1 MQKNQN
7 FFVPEYIQDFKC
19 IGKDCIDSCCV
30 GWNIK
35 IDKATYKKYKNSTN
49 KEIKSISQKS
59 LVKDDLK
66 SNINYGKLVN
76 ENNCCP
82 FLTKEKL
89 CNAFKL
95 MGQQSLSIGC
105 STYPREITIFD
116 KIGFISGSLSCPEI
130 ARLCLSKRNL
140 NIKTLKKKKL
150 PNIFNSHNVFS
161 LQTKKKLSD
170 KKLRFVEEVFSK
182 INDNST
188 IFKTLKRIIISY
200 DKINSSESSN
210 NNFLKSDNEKI
221 KKKLLHTDTN
231 ILATFCFS
239 KLVDKSKLGS
249 QSSNGLADSK
259 GEFRDSRF
267 RKICK
272 KSAFKSDYLFSPKST
287 FIKQFTNIYNTKFQK
302 FRKENDF
309 IFKNYFINEFLKNI
323 DSIMNSKNSLNNFIR
338 SIVFFITLTDFL
350 LVCQLFEDNKKLTI
364 SSYVEVLSAVLKSI
378 NHSSKATHELINL
391 FRKLDKN
398 NLSKRLVALY

>member
-1 MQKNQN
+1 MQTNKN

-35 IDKATYKKYKNSTN
+35 IDKLTFKKYKNSTN
-49 KEIKSISQKS
+49 KEIKSISQKF

-66 SNINYGKLVN
+66 SNINYAKLVN

-95 MGQQSLSIGC
+95 MGQESLSIGC
-105 STYPREITIFD
+105 STYPREITMFD

-130 ARLCLSKRNL
+130 ARLCLSKRDL
-140 NIKTLKKKKL
+140 KIKTLKKNKL

-161 LQTKKKLSD
+161 LQTKKKLPD
-170 KKLRFVEEVFSK
+170 KKLKFIQDVFSK

-188 IFKTLKRIIISY
+188 IFETIKQIIISY
-200 DKINSSESSN
+200 DKISRSEISIN
-210 NNFLKSDNEKI
+210 HFLKNENEKI
-221 KKKLLHTDTN
+221 KKNLLHADIN

-239 KLVDKSKLGS
+239 KLVGSDKLES
-249 QSSNGLADSK
+249 QSSIGLTDSK
-259 GEFRDSRF
+259 GEFRHSRF

-272 KSAFKSDYLFSPKST
+272 KSAFKSDYLFSPKTT
-287 FIKQFTNIYNTKFQK
+287 FVKQFTYIYNTKFHK

-309 IFKNYFINEFLKNI
+309 IFKNYFVNEFLKKI
-323 DSIMNSKNSLNNFIR
+323 DSIMNSKNSFNNFIR
-338 SIVFFITLTDFL
+338 SIIFFITLTDFL

-364 SSYVEVLSAVLKSI
+364 NNYVEVLSAVLKSI

-391 FRKLDKN
+391 FRKLDQN

>member
-1 MQKNQN
+1 MQTNQS
-7 FFVPEYIQDFKC
+7 FFVPEYIEDFKC

-35 IDKATYKKYKNSTN
+35 IDKATFKKYKNSTN
-49 KEIKSISQKS
+49 KQIKSISKKS
-59 LVKDDLK
+59 LLRDDPK
-66 SNINYGKLVN
+66 SNINYGKLIN
-76 ENNCCP
+76 ENNSCP

-95 MGQQSLSIGC
+95 MGQESLSIGC
-105 STYPREITIFD
+105 STYPREITTFD

-130 ARLCLSKRNL
+130 ARLCLSKRDL
-140 NIKTLKKKKL
+140 NIKTLKKRNL

-161 LQTKKKLSD
+161 FQTKKKLSD
-170 KKLRFVEEVFSK
+170 KKLRFIEEVFSR

-188 IFKTLKRIIISY
+188 IFETLKQTIISY
-200 DKINSSESSN
+200 DKINRSESSR
-210 NNFLKSDNEKI
+210 NNFLKNDNEKI

-231 ILATFCFS
+231 ILASFCFS
-239 KLVDKSKLGS
+239 KFVNSNKLGG
-249 QSSNGLADSK
+249 QSSNGLTDNK
-259 GEFRDSRF
+259 GECRDSRF

-272 KSAFKSDYLFSPKST
+272 NSAFKSDYLFSPKTT
-287 FIKQFTNIYNTKFQK
+287 FVKEFTHTYNTKFQK

-338 SIVFFITLTDFL
+338 SIIFFITLTDFL

-364 SSYVEVLSAVLKSI
+364 NSYVEVLSAVLKNI
-378 NHSSKATHELINL
+378 NHSSKATNGLINL

-398 NLSKRLVALY
+398 NLSIRLVALY

>member
-1 MQKNQN
+1 MQTNQN
-7 FFVPEYIQDFKC
+7 FFVPEYIQEFKC

-30 GWNIK
+30 GWDIK
-35 IDKATYKKYKNSTN
+35 IDKSTFNKYKNSAN

-59 LVKDDLK
+59 LVKDDPK
-66 SNINYGKLVN
+66 SDISYGKLVK

-82 FLTKEKL
+82 FLTNEKL

-95 MGQQSLSIGC
+95 MGQESLSIGC
-105 STYPREITIFD
+105 STYPREITKFN

-130 ARLCLSKRNL
+130 ARLCLSKRDF

-161 LQTKKKLSD
+161 HQAKKKLSD
-170 KKLRFVEEVFSK
+170 KKLRFIEEVFSK
-182 INDNST
+182 INDHST
-188 IFKTLKRIIISY
+188 IFETLKQTIISY
-200 DKINSSESSN
+200 DKINRSKSYI
-210 NNFLKSDNEKI
+210 NNFLKNENEKI

-239 KLVDKSKLGS
+239 KLVGSNKSGNQNSTGLV
-249 QSSNGLADSK
+249 SSKCEL
-259 GEFRDSRF
+259 RDSRF
-267 RKICK
+267 KKICK
-272 KSAFKSDYLFSPKST
+272 ISAFKSDYLFSLKTT
-287 FIKQFTNIYNTKFQK
+287 FVREFTYIYNTKFQK

-323 DSIMNSKNSLNNFIR
+323 DSIMNSKNSLNNFVR
-338 SIVFFITLTDFL
+338 SIIFFITLTDFL

-364 SSYVEVLSAVLKSI
+364 NSYVEVLSAVLKDI
-378 NHSSKATHELINL
+378 NHSPKATHDLINL
-391 FRKLDKN
+391 FRKLDNN
-398 NLSKRLVALY
+398 NLSNRLVALY

>member
-1 MQKNQN
+1 MQTNQN

-95 MGQQSLSIGC
+95 MGQESLSIGC
-105 STYPREITIFD
+105 STYPRAITIFD

-130 ARLCLSKRNL
+130 ARLCLSKRDL
-140 NIKTLKKKKL
+140 NIEILKKKKL
-150 PNIFNSHNVFS
+150 PNIFNSNNVFS
-161 LQTKKKLSD
+161 LQSKKKLSD
-170 KKLRFVEEVFSK
+170 KKLKFIEEVFIK
-182 INDNST
+182 INDHSK
-188 IFKTLKRIIISY
+188 IFETLKQIIISY
-200 DKINSSESSN
+200 DKVNSGGSSIS
-210 NNFLKSDNEKI
+210 NFLKNENEKI
-221 KKKLLHTDTN
+221 KKELLHADAN
-231 ILATFCFS
+231 ILASFCFS
-239 KLVDKSKLGS
+239 KLVGSNKSGS
-249 QSSNGLADSK
+249 QNYNVHADSK

-267 RKICK
+267 WKICK
-272 KSAFKSDYLFSPKST
+272 KSALKSDYLFSSKTT
-287 FIKQFTNIYNTKFQK
+287 FVEQFTYIYNTKFNK

-309 IFKNYFINEFLKNI
+309 IFINYFINEFLKNI
-323 DSIMNSKNSLNNFIR
+323 DIIINSKNSLNNFIR
-338 SIVFFITLTDFL
+338 EIIFFITLTDFL
-350 LVCQLFEDNKKLTI
+350 LVCQLFENSKKLTI
-364 SSYVEVLSAVLKSI
+364 NSYVEVLSAVYKSI
-378 NHSSKATHELINL
+378 SHSSKITYQLVNL

>member
-1 MQKNQN
+1 MQTNQN

-59 LVKDDLK
+59 LVRDDLK
-66 SNINYGKLVN
+66 SNINYGKLIN

-89 CNAFKL
+89 CNAYKL
-95 MGQQSLSIGC
+95 IGQESLSITC
-105 STYPREITIFD
+105 STYPREITTFD

-182 INDNST
+182 INDHST

-200 DKINSSESSN
+200 DKINSSESSI
-210 NNFLKSDNEKI
+210 NNFLKNENEKI
-221 KKKLLHTDTN
+221 KKKLLNTDTN

-239 KLVDKSKLGS
+239 KLVGSNKSGS
-249 QSSNGLADSK
+249 QSSKGLADSRD
-259 GEFRDSRF
+259 EFRDSRF

-272 KSAFKSDYLFSPKST
+272 KSALKSDYFFSPKT
-287 FIKQFTNIYNTKFQK
+287 QFVKQFAYIYNTKFQK

-309 IFKNYFINEFLKNI
+309 IFKNFFLNEFLKNI
-323 DSIMNSKNSLNNFIR
+323 DSIMHSKNSLNNFFR
-338 SIVFFITLTDFL
+338 SIILFITLTDFL
-350 LVCQLFEDNKKLTI
+350 LVCRLFEDNKKLTI
-364 SSYVEVLSAVLKSI
+364 NSYVEVLSAVLKSI
-378 NHSSKATHELINL
+378 NHSSKATNGLINL

>member
-1 MQKNQN
+1 MQTNKN

-35 IDKATYKKYKNSTN
+35 IDKVTYKKYKNSTN
-49 KEIKSISQKS
+49 KEIKSISQNS

-95 MGQQSLSIGC
+95 MGQESLSIGC

-130 ARLCLSKRNL
+130 ARLCLSKRDL
-140 NIKTLKKKKL
+140 NIETLKKKKL
-150 PNIFNSHNVFS
+150 PNIFNSNNVFS
-161 LQTKKKLSD
+161 LQSKKKLSD
-170 KKLRFVEEVFSK
+170 KKLKFIEEVFIK
-182 INDNST
+182 INDHSK
-188 IFKTLKRIIISY
+188 IFETLKQIIISY
-200 DKINSSESSN
+200 DKVNSGGSSIS
-210 NNFLKSDNEKI
+210 NFLKNENEKI
-221 KKKLLHTDTN
+221 KKELLHTDAN
-231 ILATFCFS
+231 ILASFCFS
-239 KLVDKSKLGS
+239 KLVGSNKSGN
-249 QSSNGLADSK
+249 QNYNGLADSK

-272 KSAFKSDYLFSPKST
+272 KSALKSDYLFSSKTT
-287 FIKQFTNIYNTKFQK
+287 FVKQFTYIYNTKFNK

-323 DSIMNSKNSLNNFIR
+323 DSIINSKNLLNNFIR
-338 SIVFFITLTDFL
+338 EIIFFITLTDFL
-350 LVCQLFEDNKKLTI
+350 LVCQLFENSKKLTI
-364 SSYVEVLSAVLKSI
+364 NSYVEVLSAVYKSI
-378 NHSSKATHELINL
+378 SHSSKITHQLINL

-398 NLSKRLVALY
+398 NLSKRLVSLY

>member
-1 MQKNQN
+1 MQTNQN
-7 FFVPEYIQDFKC
+7 FFIPEYIQDFKC

-59 LVKDDLK
+59 LVKDDLN

-95 MGQQSLSIGC
+95 MGQESLSIGC

-130 ARLCLSKRNL
+130 ARLCLSKRDL
-140 NIKTLKKKKL
+140 NIKTLKKKNL
-150 PNIFNSHNVFS
+150 PNIFNSHNIFS
-161 LQTKKKLSD
+161 LETKTKLSS
-170 KKLRFVEEVFSK
+170 KKLRFIEEVFSK
-182 INDNST
+182 INDQST
-188 IFKTLKRIIISY
+188 IFETLKKIIISY
-200 DKINSSESSN
+200 EKINSSESSI
-210 NNFLKSDNEKI
+210 NNFLKKENEKI
-221 KKKLLHTDTN
+221 KKRLLHTDTN
-231 ILATFCFS
+231 LLATFCFS
-239 KLVDKSKLGS
+239 KFTGNNKLET
-249 QSSNGLADSK
+249 QSSNGLANSK

-267 RKICK
+267 RKICRR
-272 KSAFKSDYLFSPKST
+272 SAFKSDYLFLPKTT
-287 FIKQFTNIYNTKFQK
+287 FVRQFTYIYNTKFQK

-323 DSIMNSKNSLNNFIR
+323 DSLMSSNNSFNNFIR
-338 SIVFFITLTDFL
+338 SIIFFITLTDFL
-350 LVCQLFEDNKKLTI
+350 LVCQLFENKEKLTI
-364 SSYVEVLSAVLKSI
+364 NGYVEVLSAVLKSI
-378 NHSSKATHELINL
+378 SHSSKSTNELINL
-391 FRKLDKN
+391 FRKLDEN

>member
-1 MQKNQN
+1 MQTNQN

-30 GWNIK
+30 GWDIK
-35 IDKATYKKYKNSTN
+35 IDKSTFNKYKNSTN
-49 KEIKSISQKS
+49 KEIKSICQKS

-66 SNINYGKLVN
+66 SNFSYGKLVN

-95 MGQQSLSIGC
+95 MGQESLSIGC
-105 STYPREITIFD
+105 STYPRKITIFD

-130 ARLCLSKRNL
+130 ARLCLSKRDL

-161 LQTKKKLSD
+161 HQVKKKLSD
-170 KKLRFVEEVFSK
+170 KKLRFIEEIFSK
-182 INDNST
+182 INDYST
-188 IFKTLKRIIISY
+188 IFETLKQTIISY
-200 DKINSSESSN
+200 DKINRSESSIN
-210 NNFLKSDNEKI
+210 DFLKKENEKI
-221 KKKLLHTDTN
+221 KKKLLHSDTN
-231 ILATFCFS
+231 ILTKLCFS
-239 KLVDKSKLGS
+239 RLVDSNKSRN
-249 QSSNGLADSK
+249 QSSSGLADNK
-259 GEFRDSRF
+259 GEVRDSRF
-267 RKICK
+267 RNICK
-272 KSAFKSDYLFSPKST
+272 ISAFKSDYLFSPKTT
-287 FIKQFTNIYNTKFQK
+287 FVKQFTYIYNTKFQK

-323 DSIMNSKNSLNNFIR
+323 DSIMNSKDSLNNFIR
-338 SIVFFITLTDFL
+338 NIILFITLTDFL

-364 SSYVEVLSAVLKSI
+364 NSYVEVLSAVLKSI
-378 NHSSKATHELINL
+378 NHSSKATHDLINL

-398 NLSKRLVALY
+398 NLSNRLVALY

>member
-1 MQKNQN
+1 MQTNQN
-7 FFVPEYIQDFKC
+7 FFVPEYIRDFKC

-30 GWNIK
+30 GWNIT
-35 IDKATYKKYKNSTN
+35 IDKSTFNKYKNSTS

-66 SNINYGKLVN
+66 SNISYGKLVR

-95 MGQQSLSIGC
+95 MGQESLSIGC

-130 ARLCLSKRNL
+130 ARLCLSKRDF

-161 LQTKKKLSD
+161 HQAKKKLSD
-170 KKLRFVEEVFSK
+170 NKLRFIEEVFSK
-182 INDNST
+182 INDHST
-188 IFKTLKRIIISY
+188 IFEALKQTIISY
-200 DKINSSESSN
+200 DKINRSESSI
-210 NNFLKSDNEKI
+210 NNFLKNENEKI

-239 KLVDKSKLGS
+239 KLVGSNKLGN
-249 QSSNGLADSK
+249 QSSSGLADSK
-259 GEFRDSRF
+259 GELSDSRF
-267 RKICK
+267 KKICK
-272 KSAFKSDYLFSPKST
+272 ISAFKSDYLISPKTT
-287 FIKQFTNIYNTKFQK
+287 FVREFTYIYNTKFQK
-302 FRKENDF
+302 FRKENNF

-323 DSIMNSKNSLNNFIR
+323 DGIMNSKNSLNNFIR
-338 SIVFFITLTDFL
+338 SIIFFITLTDFL

-364 SSYVEVLSAVLKSI
+364 NSYVEVLSAVLKSI
-378 NHSSKATHELINL
+378 NHSSKATHDLINL
-391 FRKLDKN
+391 FRKLDEN
-398 NLSKRLVALY
+398 NLSNRLVALY

>member
-1 MQKNQN
+1 MQTNQN

-35 IDKATYKKYKNSTN
+35 IDKVTYKKYKNSTN
-49 KEIKSISQKS
+49 KEIKSISQNS
-59 LVKDDLK
+59 LVKDNLK

-76 ENNCCP
+76 ENNRCP

-95 MGQQSLSIGC
+95 MGQESLSIGC

-130 ARLCLSKRNL
+130 ARLCLSKSGL
-140 NIKTLKKKKL
+140 KIKTLKKNKL
-150 PNIFNSHNVFS
+150 PNIFNSHNV
-161 LQTKKKLSD
+161 LLKTKKKLPD
-170 KKLRFVEEVFSK
+170 KKLKFIQEVFSK
-182 INDNST
+182 INDHST
-188 IFKTLKRIIISY
+188 IFEILKQIIISY
-200 DKINSSESSN
+200 DKISSSESTI
-210 NNFLKSDNEKI
+210 NNFSKNENEKI
-221 KKKLLHTDTN
+221 KNKLLHTDTN

-239 KLVDKSKLGS
+239 KLVGTNKLES
-249 QSSNGLADSK
+249 QSSIGLADSK

-272 KSAFKSDYLFSPKST
+272 KSAFTSDYLSSPETT
-287 FIKQFTNIYNTKFQK
+287 FVKKFTYIYNTKFHK
-302 FRKENDF
+302 FRKENGF

-323 DSIMNSKNSLNNFIR
+323 DSIMNSKNSFDNFIR
-338 SIVFFITLTDFL
+338 GTIFFITLTDFL

-364 SSYVEVLSAVLKSI
+364 NNYVEVLSAVLKSI

>member
-1 MQKNQN
+1 MQTNQN
-7 FFVPEYIQDFKC
+7 FFVPEYIRDFKC

-30 GWNIK
+30 GWNIT
-35 IDKATYKKYKNSTN
+35 IDKSTFNKYKNSTN

-59 LVKDDLK
+59 LVRDDLK

-95 MGQQSLSIGC
+95 MGQESLSIGC
-105 STYPREITIFD
+105 STYPREITMFG

-130 ARLCLSKRNL
+130 ARLCLSKRDL
-140 NIKTLKKKKL
+140 KIKTLKKNKL

-161 LQTKKKLSD
+161 LQTKKKLPD
-170 KKLRFVEEVFSK
+170 KKLKFIQDVFSK

-188 IFKTLKRIIISY
+188 IFETIKQIIISY
-200 DKINSSESSN
+200 DKISCSEISIN
-210 NNFLKSDNEKI
+210 HFLKNENEKI
-221 KKKLLHTDTN
+221 KKNLLHADIN

-239 KLVDKSKLGS
+239 KLVGSDKLES
-249 QSSNGLADSK
+249 QSSIGLTDSK
-259 GEFRDSRF
+259 GEFRHSRF

-272 KSAFKSDYLFSPKST
+272 KSAFKSDYLFSPKTT
-287 FIKQFTNIYNTKFQK
+287 FVKQFTYIYNTKFHK

-309 IFKNYFINEFLKNI
+309 IFKNYFVNEFLKNI
-323 DSIMNSKNSLNNFIR
+323 DSIMNSKNSFNNFIR
-338 SIVFFITLTDFL
+338 SIIFFITLTDFL

-364 SSYVEVLSAVLKSI
+364 NSYVEVLSAVLKSI
-378 NHSSKATHELINL
+378 NHSSKATHDLINL

-398 NLSKRLVALY
+398 NLSRRLVALY